1 MHGVDLLTQG
11 DLIDAIDDPQEGW
24 QFGENITTGKS
35 VWMAKVYQFHNDYYI
50 INSCADPDGFL
61 CSL

>member
-1 MHGVDLLTQG
+1 MYQIKLRQHHPWIHGVNLLTQG

-35 VWMAKVYQFHNDYYI
+35 VWIQFNY
-50 INSCADPDGFL
+50 
-61 CSL
+61 